1 MHVSDSASRL
11 HRPLPWATRLA
22 GLTLLLLAAACA
34 PMRPAPAPAAEA
46 ARTPRT
52 PVILISID
60 GMRPDDLDRGVTP
73 HLSRMA
79 TRGVRAEAM
88 MPSFPSKT
96 FPNHYSLVT
105 GLRPDHHGVVD
116 NTMEDARIPG
126 VRFTLSNAAAV
137 TDRRWWDQAEP
148 VWVTAEKQNVRT
160 ATMFWPGSEAAIQ
173 GVRPTRYATFDGKVS
188 ANARTDMVL
197 SWLDRGNAEGFGFVT
212 LYFDDVDH
220 AGHEQGPG
228 SPMVMEALAKVDRA
242 VGRLIDGLAA
252 RKLDANIVVVSDHG
266 MAPVSAS
273 RVVRIDQM
281 LPTGSYRVISSGP
294 FAGIEPVAGR
304 EAELAQALL
313 QAREHVQ
320 CWRKADIPGRLVYGK
335 NARVPSYFC
344 LAETGWT
351 LAASEASA
359 QRTKGG
365 AHGYD
370 PQSPDMHATF
380 IAWGPAFRNG
390 VVLPAFDNV
399 DVYPLLMQLLGL
411 KPLPSDG
418 KVEPLLPAL
427 R

>member
-1 MHVSDSASRL
+1 M
-11 HRPLPWATRLA
+11 TRLA
-22 GLTLLLLAAACA
+22 GLTLLLLTAACA
-34 PMRPAPAPAAEA
+34 PMRPAPAPTTTATA
-46 ARTPRT
+46 PRT

-73 HLSRMA
+73 HLRRLA
-79 TRGVRAEAM
+79 TQGVRAEAM
-88 MPSFPSKT
+88 IPSFPSKT
-96 FPNHYSLVT
+96 FPNHYTLVT

-126 VRFTLSNAAAV
+126 VRFTLSNSAAV

-148 VWVTAEKQNVRT
+148 LWVTAEKQQVRT
-160 ATMFWPGSEAAIQ
+160 ATMFWPGSEAAIR

-188 ANARTDMVL
+188 ANARTDMLL
-197 SWLDRGNAEGFGFVT
+197 SWLDGGNAEGFGFLT

-228 SPMVMEALAKVDRA
+228 SPMVLDALAKVDRA

-266 MAPVSAS
+266 MAPISAT

-281 LPTGSYRVISSGP
+281 LPAGSYRVVSSGP

-304 EAELAQALL
+304 EAELDHALL
-313 QAREHVQ
+313 RPRDHVE
-320 CWRKADIPGRLVYGK
+320 CWRKADIPARFVYGR
-335 NARVPSYFC
+335 NTRVPAYFC
-344 LAETGWT
+344 LAETGWI
-351 LAASEASA
+351 LATSEASA
-359 QRTKGG
+359 QKTKGG

-370 PQSPDMHATF
+370 HQSPDMRATF
-380 IAWGPAFRNG
+380 IASGPAFKTG

-399 DVYPLLMQLLGL
+399 DVYPMLMQLLGL

-418 KVEPLLPAL
+418 TVEPLLPAL